1 MRSSAISVDGTMAT
15 ATTTKTEM
23 SMATATDRIVG
34 GGTHAAG
41 VRRTM
46 SGSTE
51 GGWGEGMTTNAVR
64 LPRRTRSA
72 RRPNFFIKNDDRNG
86 EGICLWRFVD
96 NNRTEDD
103 TNNDD
108 VGERGATTSDDRDNG
123 GNSKEDRVNND
134 NDGGNNWRDVDVDN
148 DGGGVASL
156 FPCLTPIIVESSG
169 EFNGGEEEEER
180 ATSPALTKTTTT

>member
-1 MRSSAISVDGTMAT
+1 MGTVLFPTQIIPRGHIDNHRGKVTPKPEFPNLSFSAPKMRSSAISVDGTMAT

-72 RRPNFFIKNDDRNG
+72 RRPKKMFSTTTATARG
-86 EGICLWRFVD
+86 SASGVSLTTTAR
-96 NNRTEDD
+96 RT
-103 TNNDD
+103 T
-108 VGERGATTSDDRDNG
+108 R
-123 GNSKEDRVNND
+123 
-134 NDGGNNWRDVDVDN
+134 
-148 DGGGVASL
+148 
-156 FPCLTPIIVESSG
+156 
-169 EFNGGEEEEER
+169 
-180 ATSPALTKTTTT
+180 TTTTLGRGALPPLMTGTTAETAKRTASTTTTTEATTGETST